1 MTAIAAVRK
10 NLLPYGL
17 FLALLSVLVAGVF
30 WVAGDDAKLP
40 VELRVWQFFAVFAA
54 MLLVNLVVL
63 SVLIAILRW
72 KSVVQNG
79 MMAIIPSQV
88 VESSNATLQVTS
100 QVVGDVRAAFG
111 EITKHLKN
119 TGDSVQILKHELK
132 LKEDELAQAKN
143 GAAQAEKEKVTN
155 KLAKVHSF
163 LRKLETEVAENRME
177 ASAAIRFLNDE
188 LEDLFEEF
196 GLYELKV
203 AVGAK
208 LSDLESDSYAVKSH
222 EITADQNE
230 NNTVA
235 VVVEQGYGAT
245 RTNGT
250 RRIVK
255 PSVVIVK
262 KLGE

>member
-17 FLALLSVLVAGVF
+17 FVALLSVLVAGVF

-88 VESSNATLQVTS
+88 VESSDATLQIT
-100 QVVGDVRAAFG
+100 RAGFG

-203 AVGAK
+203 AVGAN